1 MCGILSV
8 VSTNLDNKKSN
19 IDNILDTLSSRGP
32 DGRGLISFNKCTLGH
47 QRLSII
53 DLDSGNQPMISGDFS
68 ISFNGEIYNY
78 KEIKKELIDF
88 GFIFNTESDTEVI
101 LKAFEKWGEHCVPK
115 LDGMFAFVIWDNKKE
130 ELFFARDRLGQKPL
144 FYYQNGNDFYMCSEI
159 KAILNIENIKPK
171 LDFKS
176 LDNYLRIM
184 YIPPWKT
191 VYKNIKQV
199 PPAHY
204 GFFRN
209 NSVNLKRYW
218 KLKYRPL
225 DISYE
230 EAKNK
235 VHDLLVRAIKKRLVS
250 SDVEVGTFLSGGVDS
265 SLVSIIASKLS
276 GNCIKTFCVSYP
288 DHDELPFAKEVAEKI
303 KSQVES
309 IEINPE
315 DLEDLED
322 IIKYFDEPHADTS
335 DFPQH
340 LISKKASEKVK
351 VIISGDGADEL
362 FLGYKWHLKKQES
375 FFDNRIKNICSF
387 NKELRSKLWG
397 GTNNLSDDI
406 FAEDVYEGLDDI
418 RKMMVFDMTSHL
430 PGQILTKIDRTGMM
444 HGLEVRSPFLDTE
457 LIEYVFNLPY
467 EYKINERG
475 QKIILRDILSEY
487 TNKDFAFRKKQGFG
501 SPIWNWLNKDG
512 IKRYVYTKLNETTLL
527 NNFLNKEEIGKVL
540 KDFYEVEDKHERSA
554 QRLWV
559 LLCLEI
565 WLENN
570 KKYL

>member
-159 KAILNIENIKPK
+159 KAILNIENIKLK